1 MARFVGL
8 AVSMLIGA
16 LLGLTVSYATVASQ
30 KPDSKQENLQ
40 VSADVTNANGDV
52 SRVVLRY
59 GNR

>member
-8 AVSMLIGA
+8 AVAVFVGA
-16 LLGLTVSYATVASQ
+16 LLGLTIAFATVATQ
-30 KPDSKQENLQ
+30 KPDAKQENME
-40 VSADVTNANGDV
+40 VSADVRDAGGDV